1 MAETTTETT
10 GDLDPAR
17 IAAVDTLAGLA
28 RLLRE
33 LRRREARRQGERELT
48 YRELAAATGWSSS
61 VIGAYL
67 TGETLPPTNRFDAL
81 IQALGAGPA
90 EQRLLATARDRVEE
104 RPRGG
109 GKGTVRL
116 GGPALVGRSA
126 ELAVLRAAVDATVRG
141 GGGAVFL
148 VGDAGIG
155 KTRLATEAARC
166 AEAAGL
172 RVLKGRAVSPAMQ
185 FRPLREAVLPV
196 LRHDGPP
203 DDPMLVPYHAA
214 LSRLVPEW
222 RTDRPDGADGSLVVL
237 AEAVLRLAVTIG
249 RPRGCL
255 LLLEDLHEA
264 DPETLAVV
272 DYLVD
277 NVAAEHLLIL
287 GTTRPAP
294 GSAVELFRAARQR
307 RSADLVA
314 LGRLDEEAVRLL
326 AGACLDAPDEEV
338 PAAVLARLATIAD
351 GVPLHVEELLAGMVG
366 DGVLVHDDGGWTLS
380 GPVDATLPATLATTL
395 AGRVERLSGPARAML
410 HAAAL
415 LGRRFRA
422 ETAGAIADVAGL
434 ALVACLREAVGAQL
448 LVPDEDDP
456 AQYHFRHMLTAEVLR
471 AQLLPVERALLSG
484 RAAAAVEAAAPDG
497 WPLLAAELWSA
508 AGEPLKA
515 ATRFAT
521 AGRQATA
528 EGALSTGIALLERA
542 LSLAGTGGSG
552 PRPEIVVALV
562 DGYADA
568 GRIEDAHA
576 VAARFSGHAEIH
588 LRLARV
594 AAAAGDWLPGLEQV
608 AVVRDLL
615 GPDPDP
621 AVAARVD
628 EVEARLAFGNP
639 TADRRAS
646 ARELAQR
653 ALDAAGAT
661 GQPDVAVGALE
672 TLGRCARLH
681 DMAEADELYRRGLA
695 LADEHGLAAR
705 RIGLLYNIGAHDG
718 IRDGDVDRLVEA
730 LAVARDAGAVV
741 TALDIEIELCM
752 ARICRGE
759 YAQVQVA
766 ARRCEETAARLR
778 LTHSRL
784 IALGVRIMAAAHRAE
799 RREVDTL
806 MARFRDLGG
815 EEDDFSAAV
824 HGVGLAFGHLLY
836 EEHDLARDELARS
849 VAQESH
855 QPTSY
860 VSFINAPHLLL
871 SVRDGTAGR
880 AECAAFAASP
890 QAEAGWNRQFLHLA
904 EALAAARAG
913 APAEAAASMATFLA
927 SSERFPMARFL
938 GLRLVADD
946 AVERGWGEPVAW
958 LRTAEAHFHDS
969 APHVARACRDLLR
982 RAGAPVPQH
991 RQGSAVLPPTA
1002 RELGITVREF
1012 EVLALVGEQLS
1023 NAEIGR
1029 RLFLSPRTVEKHVG
1043 NLLAK
1048 TGLPDRGRLAG
1059 FAAEAETGTEHG

>member
-1 MAETTTETT
+1 M
-10 GDLDPAR
+10 
-17 IAAVDTLAGLA
+17 
-28 RLLRE
+28 
-33 LRRREARRQGERELT
+33 
-48 YRELAAATGWSSS
+48 
-61 VIGAYL
+61 
-67 TGETLPPTNRFDAL
+67 
-81 IQALGAGPA
+81 
-90 EQRLLATARDRVEE
+90 
-104 RPRGG
+104 
-109 GKGTVRL
+109 RL

-126 ELAVLRAAVDATVRG
+126 ELARVQVAVDATVRG
-141 GGGAVFL
+141 SGGAMFL

-166 AEAAGL
+166 AEVAGL

-222 RTDRPDGADGSLVVL
+222 RAARPDGADGSLVVL
-237 AEAVLRLAVTIG
+237 AEAVLRLAVAIG

-272 DYLVD
+272 EYLVD
-277 NVAAEHLLIL
+277 NVAAEHVLVVA
-287 GTTRPAP
+287 TARPAP
-294 GSAVELFRAARQR
+294 GGAAELFRAARQR
-307 RSADLVA
+307 RTGQLVT
-314 LGRLDEEAVRLL
+314 LGPLDEEAVRRL

-338 PAAVLARLATIAD
+338 PPAVLARLAAIAD

-366 DGVLVHDDGGWTLS
+366 DGVLVRDDGRWTLS
-380 GPVDATLPATLATTL
+380 GPVDATLPATLASTL
-395 AGRVERLSGPARAML
+395 AGRVERLSEPTRAML
-410 HAAAL
+410 HAATL
-415 LGRRFRA
+415 LGRQFSA
-422 ETAGAIADVAGL
+422 ENAGAIADVAGL

-456 AQYHFRHMLTAEVLR
+456 ALYRFRHVLTAEVLR

-484 RAAAAVEAAAPDG
+484 RAAAAVETAAPDG
-497 WPLLAAELWSA
+497 WPLLAAELWAA

-515 ATRFAT
+515 ALRFAE

-528 EGALSTGIALLERA
+528 EGALTTGVALLERA
-542 LSLAGTGGSG
+542 LGMTGDTAGDDGLRSQ
-552 PRPEIVVALV
+552 IVVALV

-568 GRIEDAHA
+568 GRIEDAQA

-594 AAAAGDWLPGLEQV
+594 AAAAGDWLPGLDQV
-608 AVVRDLL
+608 AVVRGLL
-615 GPDPDP
+615 GADPDP

-628 EVEARLAFGNP
+628 EVAARLVFGNP
-639 TADRRAS
+639 TTDRRAA
-646 ARELAQR
+646 ARELARR
-653 ALDAAGAT
+653 ALAAADAT

-681 DMAEADELYRRGLA
+681 DMAEADALYRRGLA

-705 RIGLLYNIGAHDG
+705 RIGLLYNLGAHDG

-752 ARICRGE
+752 ARVCRGE
-759 YAQVQVA
+759 YAEVQLV

-784 IALGVRIMAAAHRAE
+784 IALGVRIMAAAHRAQ

-806 MARFRDLGG
+806 MARYRDLGG
-815 EEDDFSAAV
+815 EDDDFAAAV

-849 VAQESH
+849 VAQESSR
-855 QPTSY
+855 PVSY

-871 SVRDGTAGR
+871 SVRDGAAGR

-890 QAEAGWNRQFLHLA
+890 QAEAGWNRQFLLLA
-904 EALAAARAG
+904 EAVAAARAG
-913 APAEAAASMATFLA
+913 APTEAEASMATFLA

-938 GLRLVADD
+938 GLRLVAED
-946 AVERGWGEPVAW
+946 AVERGWGEPTGW
-958 LRTAEAHFHDS
+958 LRTAEAYFHDT

-991 RQGSAVLPPTA
+991 RQGSAVLPPPA

-1059 FAAEAETGTEHG
+1059 FAARAEAGADGAGTEHGWRPA